1 MKAGLVR
8 AVSIAAAL
16 VGLPGA
22 ALAWSNHG
30 TVSFQTFRDMPDV
43 ASAPP
48 VKVEPIEV
56 FLKDQEPAIAALLDA
71 QEQWARANV
80 TAYPPRPDE
89 LAFKP
94 DVSRE
99 DSARRRAFLEALRVA
114 PNVRLSLYVQPDG
127 VTAYDPAR
135 ALPWSAVSTLR
146 EPAFNFHRF
155 HRLEPG
161 ETVAPLTVLST
172 ASDEPDNGLDINC
185 WDDSPSDW
193 GRLYKFG
200 KLPFGN
206 PALDFSTQAPFHM
219 GFFHQSAIIYKAAPF
234 VARTYPLL
242 RVHQFFG
249 LSQLAF
255 RTGHAYWGWRFA
267 GMAMHYVQDLTQPYH
282 ASLFPGVGTFRMI
295 AVNFVAMIGLPRMK
309 NDMIVLVSNRHL
321 ALERYQAQVMHRDA
335 ATGQGAA
342 IEALRSP
349 ARDRDY
355 AAWSNAYVRDVLTAE
370 SFAAGEAL
378 NEALLTAM
386 PAAYV
391 SDPSFDFGAQGGR
404 IDLMRELTERDPK
417 STAVLEKEVV
427 ALLSHF
433 GAHSRNLVRAVL
445 AGQEKTS
452 AR

>member
-1 MKAGLVR
+1 MKMRSAR
-8 AVSIAAAL
+8 AIAL
-16 VGLPGA
+16 VALLA
-22 ALAWSNHG
+22 APNAAQAWSNHG
-30 TVSFQTFRDMPDV
+30 LVSYQTFRDMPEV
-43 ASAPP
+43 AGAAP
-48 VKVEPIEV
+48 VKVEPIED
-56 FLKDQEPAIAALLDA
+56 FLRDQEPAIAALLDA
-71 QEQWARANV
+71 QEKWARASL
-80 TAYPPRPDE
+80 TTYPPRPDE

-94 DVSRE
+94 DAVRE

-114 PNVRLSLYVQPDG
+114 PNVRLSLYVQPDAA
-127 VTAYDPAR
+127 TPYDPAR

-146 EPAFNFHRF
+146 EPVFNFHQREPVRNFHRF

-161 ETVAPLTVLST
+161 DMVAPITVLST

-193 GRLYKFG
+193 GKRYKFG

-206 PALDFSTQAPFHM
+206 PALDFSTQSPFHM

-242 RVHQFFG
+242 RVHQLYG

-255 RTGHAYWGWRFA
+255 RTGHSYWGWRFA

-335 ATGQGAA
+335 ATGQGA
-342 IEALRSP
+342 
-349 ARDRDY
+349 
-355 AAWSNAYVRDVLTAE
+355 
-370 SFAAGEAL
+370 
-378 NEALLTAM
+378 
-386 PAAYV
+386 
-391 SDPSFDFGAQGGR
+391 
-404 IDLMRELTERDPK
+404 
-417 STAVLEKEVV
+417 V
-427 ALLSHF
+427 AP
-433 GAHSRNLVRAVL
+433 
-445 AGQEKTS
+445 
-452 AR
+452 